1 MKKIITAA
9 ALLTV
14 SSLEASS
21 FQGFYAGLGLGYK
34 NVTSKVTATDID
46 HAPRP
51 SAGRAD
57 VNIASPS
64 VGITV
69 SYLHAVSDSF
79 VGGVELAGSFNPASR
94 KFVHRGDPNNTETWN
109 LKLKSSLNYS
119 AAVVIGVAYN
129 KVLPYVKVGAEGSA
143 YKVALDRTAGVGI
156 AAKTMKV
163 TKRPL
168 GVLAGLGIQFP
179 VSDNIYMGT
188 EYAYT
193 HFVKKV
199 KLSDAEFR
207 EFVFKPSAHTFKV
220 KIAYKF

>member
-1 MKKIITAA
+1 MKKMITAA
-9 ALLTV
+9 ALLAV

-21 FQGFYAGLGLGYK
+21 FQGFYAGLGLGYR
-34 NVTSKVTATDID
+34 NVTSKVTATDL
-46 HAPRP
+46 ANPGR
-51 SAGRAD
+51 SNAGKAD
-57 VNIASPS
+57 GNIASPT
-64 VGITV
+64 VGLTV
-69 SYLHAVSDSF
+69 SYLHALSDSF
-79 VGGVELAGSFNPASR
+79 VGGVELAGSFNPSSR
-94 KFVHRGDPNNTETWN
+94 KLVHVGDPANTESWH

-119 AAVVIGVAYN
+119 AAVVIGVAYD
-129 KVLPYVKVGAEGSA
+129 KVLPYVKLGAEGSE
-143 YKVALDRTAGVGI
+143 YKVALDRTAGAGVT
-156 AAKTMKV
+156 AKTMKV
-163 TKRPL
+163 TKRPFGVLTGL
-168 GVLAGLGIQFP
+168 GVQFP